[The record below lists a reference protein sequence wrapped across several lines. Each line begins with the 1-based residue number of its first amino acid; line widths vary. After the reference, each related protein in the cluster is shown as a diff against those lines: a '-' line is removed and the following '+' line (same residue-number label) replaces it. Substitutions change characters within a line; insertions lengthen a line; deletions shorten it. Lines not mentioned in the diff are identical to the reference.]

1 MTLPLRVL
9 QVGCGHISS
18 LWLEPAKKHPALAVV
33 GLVDINAAAAQKQA
47 DAFGF
52 DAYVGSDLDDAIAQ
66 TQPDVVF
73 NCTIPA
79 AHFEV
84 TSKALNAGAHV
95 LSEKPLAD
103 TMQQARDM
111 LALCEQTGRTLAVM
125 QNRRFNPNVRLIRE
139 VIASGVLGELT
150 TINADFFL
158 AAHFG
163 GFRLEM
169 PNILIKDMAIH
180 TFDAARYFSNAN
192 AHAVYC
198 YEWNPKASPYSTGAA
213 AQAIFEMD
221 DGIVFNYRGSW
232 VSEGCHTPWES
243 AWRIVGTEGSL
254 TWDGA
259 LELKSEVVAKCGG
272 FFSEFRQPDLP
283 RLIHSDMMGWHGVT
297 IDAFCKALATGET
310 PETHAADNIH
320 SLAMVFGAVESAN
333 KRERITFDWQTL

>member
-1 MTLPLRVL
+1 MTQPFRVL
-9 QVGCGHISS
+9 QVGCGGISNA
-18 LWLEPAKKHPALAVV
+18 WLEPATSNPDVTIV
-33 GLVDINAAAAQKQA
+33 GLVDLNIDTAQQQA
-47 DAFGF
+47 DAYGLKG
-52 DAYVGSDLDDAIAQ
+52 YVGSDLSDALTQ
-66 TQPDVVF
+66 TQPDIVF

-84 TSKALNAGAHV
+84 TTKALEAGCHV

-111 LALCEQTGRTLAVM
+111 LSVAQKTGRTLAVM
-125 QNRRFNPNVRLIRE
+125 QNRRYNPNVRLIRE
-139 VIASGVLGELT
+139 VIASGVLGEIT
-150 TINADFFL
+150 TINADFYI

-169 PNILIKDMAIH
+169 PNLLIKDMAIH
-180 TFDAARYFSNAN
+180 TFDAARYFSGAN
-192 AHAVYC
+192 AKAVYC
-198 YEWNPKASPYSTGAA
+198 YEWNPKTSAYSNGAA

-232 VSEGCHTPWES
+232 VSEGRHTPWES

-259 LELKSEVVAKCGG
+259 LELKSDVVAKRGG

-283 RLIHSDMMGWHGVT
+283 QLVSSDMMGWHGVT
-297 IDAFCKALATGET
+297 IDAFCKALAAGET

-320 SLAMVFGAVESAN
+320 SLAMVFAAIKSAHHQQ
-333 KRERITFDWQTL
+333 RIPFDWQTL

>member
-1 MTLPLRVL
+1 MNPPFRVL
-9 QVGCGHISS
+9 QVGCGGISNA
-18 LWLEPAKKHPALAVV
+18 WLEPSKHSAHIDMV
-33 GLVDINAAAAQKQA
+33 GLVDLNLDTAQNQA

-52 DAYVGSDLDDAIAQ
+52 DAYVGSDLDEAIKQ
-66 TQPDVVF
+66 TQPDIVF

-111 LALCEQTGRTLAVM
+111 LSLCEQTGRTLAVM
-125 QNRRFNPNVRLIRE
+125 QNRRYNPNVRLIRE
-139 VIASGVLGELT
+139 VIASGVLGEIT

-169 PNILIKDMAIH
+169 PNVLIKDMAIH
-180 TFDAARYFSNAN
+180 TFDAARYFTGAN

-213 AQAIFEMD
+213 AQAIFEMA

-259 LELKSEVVAKCGG
+259 LGIKADVVAKRGG

-283 RLIHSDMMGWHGVT
+283 TLQESDMMGWHGVT
-297 IDAFCKALATGET
+297 IDAFCQALAAGET

-320 SLAMVFGAVESAN
+320 SLAMVFGAIESAS
-333 KRERITFDWQTL
+333 KRQRIAFDWQTL

>member
-1 MTLPLRVL
+1 MTQPFRVL
-9 QVGCGHISS
+9 QVGCGGISNA
-18 LWLEPAKKHPALAVV
+18 WLEPATSNPDVTIV
-33 GLVDINAAAAQKQA
+33 GLVDLNTDTAQKQA

-52 DAYVGSDLDDAIAQ
+52 DAYVGSDLGNAIAQ
-66 TQPDVVF
+66 TQPDIVF

-84 TSKALNAGAHV
+84 TTQALEAGAHV
-95 LSEKPLAD
+95 ISEKPLAD

-111 LALCEQTGRTLAVM
+111 LDATQKTGRTLAVM
-125 QNRRFNPNVRLIRE
+125 QNRRYNPNVRLIRE

-150 TINADFFL
+150 TVNADFYI
-158 AAHFG
+158 AAHFE
-163 GFRLEM
+163 GFRLDM
-169 PNILIKDMAIH
+169 PNVLIKDMAIH
-180 TFDAARYFSNAN
+180 TFDAARYFTGAN

-198 YEWNPKASPYSTGAA
+198 YEWNPKASPYTTGAA

-259 LELKSEVVAKCGG
+259 LELKSDVVAKRGG
-272 FFSEFRQPDLP
+272 FFSDFRQPDLP
-283 RLIHSDMMGWHGVT
+283 TLQESDMMGWHGLT
-297 IDAFCKALATGET
+297 IDAFCKALAAGQT

-320 SLAMVFGAVESAN
+320 SLAMVFAAIESAN